1 MKRTFVPILSLAIV
15 LGAGIGLA
23 AADGIGHR
31 ATPCVREH
39 VSSPEDYK
47 VFVDEPTGYTFV
59 CTPAGWKFVS
69 AGDRGVREQ
78 TSGQRPERAP
88 VVVQR

>member
-69 AGDRGVREQ
+69 AGIVACASRRPDSVRN
-78 TSGQRPERAP
+78 GRRW
-88 VVVQR
+88 